1 MKYFF
6 LIILL
11 ISRAMSLETPKYS
24 VLEKKANFEI
34 RSYKNFIVAHTDVQS
49 EYKQATSMGFRRIA
63 NYIFGGNDKNLKI
76 PMTAPVIS
84 TSPGINPNFYKV
96 MFFMPSNYSLK
107 NLPKPNLESVKIE
120 ELKIEKVAVI
130 KFGGW
135 ATNENCLKYQK
146 KLENWLQKKSIK
158 TDSNFLVA
166 QYNSPW
172 AIPPFRKNEILVRLT
187 D

>member
-1 MKYFF
+1 
-6 LIILL
+6 
-11 ISRAMSLETPKYS
+11 MSLETPKYS
-24 VLEKKANFEI
+24 VLEKNANFEI
-34 RSYKNFIVAHTDVQS
+34 RSYKKFIVAHTDVQS
-49 EYKQATSMGFRRIA
+49 EYEQATSMGFSRIA

-84 TSPGINPNFYKV
+84 TSPGINPDSYEV

-107 NLPKPNLESVKIE
+107 NLPKPNLESVNVDEFQIK
-120 ELKIEKVAVI
+120 KVAAI

-135 ATNENCLKYQK
+135 ATEENCLKYQK
-146 KLENWLQKKSIK
+146 KLEIWLQKKSIK
-158 TDSNFLVA
+158 TDLDYMVA

-172 AIPPFRKNEILVRLT
+172 VIPPFRKNEILVRII

>member
-1 MKYFF
+1 
-6 LIILL
+6 
-11 ISRAMSLETPKYS
+11 MSLETPKYS
-24 VLEKKANFEI
+24 VLEKNANFEI

-84 TSPGINPNFYKV
+84 TSPGINPDSYEV

-107 NLPKPNLESVKIE
+107 NLPKPNLESVNVDEFQIK
-120 ELKIEKVAVI
+120 KVAAI

-135 ATNENCLKYQK
+135 ATEENCLKYQK
-146 KLENWLQKKSIK
+146 KLEIWLQKKSIK
-158 TDSNFLVA
+158 TDLDYMVA

-172 AIPPFRKNEILVRLT
+172 AIPPFRKNEILVRIIH
-187 D
+187 